1 MIHEFIFPYGL
12 AISYTCIFCI
22 CSLTEA
28 WYPRH
33 ISELDQCNHLMTK
46 FEPDLDM
53 DHPGF
58 ADKEY
63 RARRKMIADIA
74 FDYK

>member
-1 MIHEFIFPYGL
+1 MNCLEP
-12 AISYTCIFCI
+12 
-22 CSLTEA
+22 

-33 ISELDQCNHLMTK
+33 IAELDQCNHLMTK

-58 ADKEY
+58 ADKNY
-63 RARRKMIADIA
+63 RSRRKMIADIA
-74 FDYK
+74 FDYKQYKHSFIHTCIT